1 LKSVI
6 KLPSRKAESTSMENI
21 FLRIAG
27 DVVLL
32 TLVAA
37 AVIHGISY
45 IKFLWAGMKA
55 ETKQKTYG
63 K

>member
-1 LKSVI
+1 
-6 KLPSRKAESTSMENI
+6 MENI